1 MLNFLLKRFIQGVVT
16 LFLVVTLVF
25 FLIRLMPGGAFDKE
39 RKIPEAILKN
49 LLAKY
54 KLDGTAGQVYFD
66 YMKDLF
72 RGDLRDSLKYRA
84 RSVGEIIG
92 QTLPVSMTLGLFSF
106 ALALSGGVTL
116 GAAAAV
122 RHRTWLDQLSMFLA
136 VLSIS
141 IPTFVI
147 APLAILLFALYWP
160 LFPVAGWG
168 EVQHLILPGVCL
180 ALPFVAYIAR
190 LTRNS
195 VLEVINQDFIR
206 TARAKGLDETRL
218 IMKHVLKVA
227 ILPVVSYSGPLAA
240 NILTGSL
247 VVEEIFKIPGLGP
260 FFVNSVFN
268 RDTFM
273 ILGIV
278 LLYSSLLILFN
289 AVVDIVYTWLDKRI
303 KLA

>member
-218 IMKHVLKVA
+218 IMKHVIKVA